1 MILFNSSSGQL
12 LLIKKASDNTKMFH
26 ELAQGHVKW
35 EQIFCLAANTQPR
48 STFEWTKPTF
58 KWMIGL
64 KYYIYTDV
72 VSFKLSQMIATS
84 KIGLAIGRLVV

>member
-12 LLIKKASDNTKMFH
+12 LIKKASNNTKSFH
-26 ELAQGHVKW
+26 ELAQGQVKW
-35 EQIFCLAANTQPR
+35 EQIFCLAANTQPG

-72 VSFKLSQMIATS
+72 VSFKLSQMVATS